1 MKLSKLL
8 LEKEEKETAWILLD
22 TFQDGEAQFTSVSK
36 TKEDAE
42 KMKQFVID
50 RFNIT
55 SEEDLA
61 NLKIFEV
68 PYDTYFEKREEVDKS
83 VNTEFT

>member
-8 LEKEEKETAWILLD
+8 LEKEERETAWILLD

-50 RFNIT
+50 RFDIT

-68 PYDTYFEKREEVDKS
+68 TYDTYFEKREEVDKS
-83 VNTEFT
+83 VDTEFT

>member
-8 LEKEEKETAWILLD
+8 LEEEEKETAWILLD

-36 TKEDAE
+36 TKKDAE

-50 RFNIT
+50 RFDIT

-68 PYDTYFEKREEVDKS
+68 PYNTYFEKREEVDKL